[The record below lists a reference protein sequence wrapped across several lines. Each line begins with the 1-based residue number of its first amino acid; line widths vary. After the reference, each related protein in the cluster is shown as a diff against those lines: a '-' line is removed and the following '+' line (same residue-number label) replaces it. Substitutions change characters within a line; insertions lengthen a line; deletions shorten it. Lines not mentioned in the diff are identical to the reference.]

1 MKKFGLC
8 VLSISLISLSVQAT
22 PETAPSVQSAFSS
35 FVGSVKNAVQ
45 AQGQV
50 LKFQVQRQQQIVTD
64 LIKKY
69 SNESIAQAQNNLEN
83 AKVAAKAAVKYAS
96 ENPNEAANV
105 VKDFIVNNSKALA
118 GTALTAYITYKIL
131 RAFTDLKP
139 GKYQRD
145 FFGYSQKDGLIK
157 SVAKKTAA
165 GVLSAAAAVLA
176 WNKLAIS

>member
-8 VLSISLISLSVQAT
+8 VLSIALLSFSVQAT

-35 FVGSVKNAVQ
+35 FVGSLKNAVQ

-83 AKVAAKAAVKYAS
+83 AKVVAKAAVNYAS
-96 ENPNEAANV
+96 ENPKEAANL
-105 VKDFIVNNSKALA
+105 VKDFVLNNSKALA

-139 GKYQRD
+139 GKYQKG
-145 FFGYSQKDGLIK
+145 FFGQPQKDGIIK
-157 SVAKKTAA
+157 SAAKKTAA

-176 WNKLAIS
+176 WNKLVV